1 MLAHGMGATFT
12 VTSTL
17 SRLANLSGTMR
28 SRSHAVAFQSALPW
42 SLMLWIEPVT
52 KACRATS

>member
-17 SRLANLSGTMR
+17 SRLANRSGRMR
-28 SRSHAVAFQSALPW
+28 SRSHAVAFQSAFPC
-42 SLMLWIEPVT
+42 SLMLWIDPAT